1 MRLGQA
7 DGLGVWH
14 PTTAMLTAMA
24 PRSLAAVVDKFNSSS
39 SEAMRMGMVEV
50 HKGGVGRVCAGMG
63 WELQTQTR

>member
-1 MRLGQA
+1 
-7 DGLGVWH
+7 
-14 PTTAMLTAMA
+14 MLTAMA

-50 HKGGVGRVCAGMG
+50 HKGEVGRVCAGMG